1 MITSAIQIPQKEIA
15 EFCERHH
22 ITKMSLFGSVL
33 RDDFGPESDVDV
45 IVEFHPEHIP
55 GLAFFGMQ
63 EELATILG
71 REVDLHTPAELSRY
85 FNHVFQEAQTIYV
98 AA

>member
-22 ITKMSLFGSVL
+22 IIRMALFGSVL

-45 IVEFHPEHIP
+45 IVEFHPDHIP
-55 GLAFFGMQ
+55 GLAFFWDAGG
-63 EELATILG
+63 ACHNLG
-71 REVDLHTPAELSRY
+71 TSSRSA
-85 FNHVFQEAQTIYV
+85 HAC
-98 AA
+98 